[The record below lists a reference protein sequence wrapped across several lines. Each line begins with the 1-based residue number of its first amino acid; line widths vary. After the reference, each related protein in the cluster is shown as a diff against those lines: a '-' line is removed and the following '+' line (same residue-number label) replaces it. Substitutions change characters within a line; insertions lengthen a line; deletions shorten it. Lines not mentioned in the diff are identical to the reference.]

1 MDLSEFKIMED
12 NKRLLEESLK
22 REKEQNAKIESFNQ
36 EKIDILK
43 SNEKSVTII
52 KRTERTDLIR
62 PKVKSNLILN
72 RLQAGFNN
80 RRNSMDYKTD
90 LDRLQAGFNNR
101 RNSMDYKTDLDI
113 IIDSCF
119 EILKSE
125 SFPPEEEVVIKGLE
139 DVKADLRSEI
149 IKDFEKQ
156 INNLNNKVKSLKDLN
171 ELLESNSLVT
181 KQQLL
186 DTNDSLKS
194 AEKDIFKLAVENI
207 EYEEYTEALELQL
220 ENYNKIKKLSNNKVN
235 IFNFIGF
242 VKKVKNLLL

>member
-1 MDLSEFKIMED
+1 
-12 NKRLLEESLK
+12 
-22 REKEQNAKIESFNQ
+22 
-36 EKIDILK
+36 
-43 SNEKSVTII
+43 
-52 KRTERTDLIR
+52 
-62 PKVKSNLILN
+62 
-72 RLQAGFNN
+72 
-80 RRNSMDYKTD
+80 
-90 LDRLQAGFNNR
+90 
-101 RNSMDYKTDLDI
+101 MDYKTDLDI

>member
-1 MDLSEFKIMED
+1 MAKIEMDLSEFKIMED

-72 RLQAGFNN
+72 
-80 RRNSMDYKTD
+80 
-90 LDRLQAGFNNR
+90 RLQAGFNNR